1 MSKNRLCS
9 VLLLLCILCSLL
21 LSCGEKPLA
30 DIPTKTLL
38 AESLA
43 LFDNSGNVDLYHSD
57 AGEED
62 DNYFDP
68 GLAGQIF
75 LGEYGAP
82 IANDGVITEY
92 AHAIPSALFAF
103 EIDIFKAADSASAD
117 KIETLLQTRMEIKS
131 ALRSQIEHYLSTN
144 PDSANEL
151 KALDDME
158 IWRIGNYVLLL
169 STPNNALVKNTVSTR
184 LGASADAVVTDDV
197 PTQTTATQTAAETVI
212 ELTDPV
218 LQAAEDGFTMTVT
231 SHSAPDRIVLGG
243 TCAVGAKIHVEGGI
257 KDYVFGTDYNSWL
270 VEIEIKDKGESLLKI
285 RQELDGKMSVPLT
298 VEVPYDKSVDFSD
311 HGIYAALMGDNFQG
325 HFVQQL
331 DDWMGTNLLNEEQQK
346 KMARAIKDKVSFCEN
361 FDTKLIYMIVPNQCL
376 IYPETMPDRY
386 ERSAADYTLLD
397 QFTAAAKEAGA
408 IVLDLYPV
416 MEAHKND
423 EFKIYHKT
431 DSHWTDY
438 GAYWGCHTLITEIAK
453 DYPDAVPMVIGE
465 DISFYTKTVEAGDM
479 MTHFEIDN
487 ALVSENATFA
497 EWLVDYPN
505 RPNIYVDNRC
515 EIDNHLVADNQVI
528 VNPDADGKNLPSA
541 MIIRDS
547 FSFNAFAYLNQAFSK
562 IHWNYTWDY
571 QFKKVDI
578 KKADVDYLIYL
589 VSEKSLSSILY

>member
-1 MSKNRLCS
+1 MLKNNLTAI
-9 VLLLLCILCSLL
+9 LLLLALLCTLL
-21 LSCGEKPLA
+21 VSCGEKTLA
-30 DIPTKTLL
+30 DVPTKTLL
-38 AESLA
+38 TEVLA
-43 LFDNSGNVDLYHSD
+43 LFDNNENVDIYHSD
-57 AGEED
+57 AGEND
-62 DNYFDP
+62 DTYFDP

-82 IANDGVITEY
+82 LAEDGVITEY

-103 EIDIFKAADSASAD
+103 EIDIFKAADEAGAET
-117 KIETLLQTRMEIKS
+117 IEAFLKTRMEIKS

-151 KALDDME
+151 KALDNME
-158 IWRIGNYVLLL
+158 IWQIGNYVLLL
-169 STPNNALVKNTVSTR
+169 STHNNALVKNTVSTL
-184 LGASADAVVTDDV
+184 LGASADAVVTEA
-197 PTQTTATQTAAETVI
+197 QTTAVQTEAESVI
-212 ELTDPV
+212 ELIDPV
-218 LQAAEDGFTMTVT
+218 SQAAEDGFTMTVT
-231 SHSAPDRIVLGG
+231 SHSAPDRVVLGG

-270 VEIEIKDKGESLLKI
+270 VEVEIKDKGESLLKI
-285 RQELDGKMSVPLT
+285 RQELDGTMSVPLT
-298 VEVPYDKSVDFSD
+298 VEVPYDRSVDFSD

-331 DDWMGTNLLNEEQQK
+331 DDWMGTNLLNEDQQK
-346 KMARAIKDKVSFCEN
+346 KMARAIKDKVTFCEN

-386 ERSAADYTLLD
+386 ERSTADYTLLD
-397 QFTAAAKEAGA
+397 QFTAAAKEASA
-408 IVLDLYPV
+408 IVLDMYPV
-416 MEAHKND
+416 MEEHKND

-438 GAYWGCHTLITEIAK
+438 GAYWGCHTLISEIAK
-453 DYPDAVPMVIGE
+453 DYPDAAPMIIGE
-465 DISFYTKTVEAGDM
+465 DVSFYTKSVEAGDM
-479 MTHFEIDN
+479 MTHFEIEN
-487 ALVSENATFA
+487 VLVSETATFA

-515 EIDNHLVADNQVI
+515 EIDNHLVAKNQVI
-528 VNPDADGKNLPSA
+528 TNPNTDGKTLPSA

-547 FSFNAFAYLNQAFSK
+547 FSFNAFAYLNQAFSRV
-562 IHWNYTWDY
+562 HWNYTWDY

-589 VSEKSLSSILY
+589 VSEKSLGNILY